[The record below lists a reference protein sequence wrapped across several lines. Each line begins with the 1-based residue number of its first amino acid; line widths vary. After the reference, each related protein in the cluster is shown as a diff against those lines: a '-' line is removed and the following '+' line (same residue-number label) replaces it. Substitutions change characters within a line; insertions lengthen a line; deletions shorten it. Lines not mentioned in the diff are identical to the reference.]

1 MVQAYGGKMYKLPV
15 AGDIAERNSKP
26 SSDNKPTDN
35 KPEEKK

>member
-1 MVQAYGGKMYKLPV
+1 MVKAYQGQMYKLPV

-26 SSDNKPTDN
+26 MTDN